1 MQLETIERLEPFESK
16 LSFIFSLT
24 KGVKKKCMKHINIY
38 CLWELN
44 LIGTF
49 LTRDFD
55 GKIKSFKKIRLK
67 SILK

>member
-1 MQLETIERLEPFESK
+1 MRT
-16 LSFIFSLT
+16 
-24 KGVKKKCMKHINIY
+24 
-38 CLWELN
+38 